1 MSVDCLIEL
10 EKALHSDEVR
20 TSRERINKLLHDDFM
35 EITQSGTMYTKEEAL
50 ESLSDSSSIQIEAFD
65 LKVRTLSEDLHQV
78 LYETKTSNL
87 ETGLI
92 RQALR
97 SSIWKKEGKKWQM
110 IFHQGTQKA

>member
-1 MSVDCLIEL
+1 MSVDYLIEL

-50 ESLSDSSSIQIEAFD
+50 EGLSDSSSIQIEAFD
-65 LKVRTLSEDLHQV
+65 FKVRTLSEDLHQV
-78 LYETKTSNL
+78 LYETNTSNL
-87 ETGLI
+87 EIGLT

-110 IFHQGTQKA
+110 IFHQGTPKT